1 MVCDKCGKWLAVGEW
16 PFCGGK
22 NAHGFPVSG
31 LAIIDDQLE
40 GGPRHFETLGHD
52 APFIESKSQWKREM
66 ALRNL
71 ECVGDRKP
79 AEYFRA
85 VFRRHDEERRDTGT
99 NREY

>member
-1 MVCDKCGKWLAVGEW
+1 MICATCGQPLVIGAW
-16 PFCGGK
+16 PWCP
-22 NAHGFPVSG
+22 HGTPNVS
-31 LAIIDDQLE
+31 IIDDQLE
-40 GGPRHFETLGHD
+40 GGPRHFETMGHD
-52 APFIESKSQWKREM
+52 APFLESKSQWKREM